1 MQAAISSPES
11 PSLAAPSPR
20 RAQTTPSCLPLAE
33 HAPAAASA
41 AAAAAATAAWYHQRV
56 VPPPLKIPKSL
67 QSFPYLL
74 WYWLGYIYPASQC
87 ENMRLYRRLL
97 APRCTT
103 ITMRYIVV
111 HHTGTPCSVCRSYYG
126 TYRYGES
133 HSGTVLYIPVVL
145 HHPRQSE
152 AIRDHISDCL
162 SSETVLKISTTR
174 GVNSIL
180 PEVRR
185 WCSGRGRIIM
195 CR

>member
-1 MQAAISSPES
+1 MYYDCWRARAAERGNRPRARSQLARPACSAEPELSSKVRVGGVL
-11 PSLAAPSPR
+11 LA
-20 RAQTTPSCLPLAE
+20 Q
-33 HAPAAASA
+33 
-41 AAAAAATAAWYHQRV
+41 
-56 VPPPLKIPKSL
+56 IPKSL
-67 QSFPYLL
+67 QSFTYSGVH
-74 WYWLGYIYPASQC
+74 WSGYIYPASQC

-103 ITMRYIVV
+103 MYHAVHRITVTPCVDHTTVR
-111 HHTGTPCSVCRSYYG
+111 TGTG
-126 TYRYGES
+126 FES